1 MNIRSKQIWLAAA
14 VGVGL
19 GSALLGAGC
28 KTKSDGGDGAR
39 VRLINAA
46 PNADGLTVSVN
57 GDRAWKDAAYRSS
70 SGYQTIAAGTYP
82 VRMDAAKL
90 GASPARSLSFDKGHA
105 YTVLALGG
113 AVGGTRLEVLED
125 AATAAPENGRAGVR
139 LINASVNGKP
149 LDLVVNSIVAAKSV
163 PYGRRSGVL
172 ALDGGTYD
180 LQIAAADTPNILAGP
195 VSLRLEP
202 GRTYTLVAMGD
213 PDDGSLSLEAYPDAK

>member
-1 MNIRSKQIWLAAA
+1 MNIRNKRGWLSAA
-14 VGVGL
+14 VGIGL

-90 GASPARSLSFDKGHA
+90 GAVQARSLSFEKGHA
-105 YTVLALGG
+105 YTVLALG
-113 AVGGTRLEVLED
+113 AKAQLEVLED

-163 PYGRRSGVL
+163 PYGRRSDVL
-172 ALDGGTYD
+172 TLDGGTYD

-213 PDDGSLSLEAYPDAK
+213 PDDGSLSLEAYPDAR